1 VAADNHQRT
10 ERHAMIETQE
20 RVEGNAPPA
29 PPAGPL
35 LTLVTW
41 VARTLGA
48 ARGGGVRAH
57 RDYIDLQLS
66 VMRRK

>member
-1 VAADNHQRT
+1 
-10 ERHAMIETQE
+10 MIETQE
-20 RVEGNAPPA
+20 RVEGTAPPA